1 MSGNR
6 RREEDEEAKRR
17 IRRRVY
23 TTVDEADY
31 EYFPE
36 KKQPGFYDNDIHQ
49 RVAVYARVS
58 TGSVSQ
64 TSSFELQKK
73 YYEDFVIRH
82 PHWDLVQIYADYG
95 VSGTSLKHRDA
106 FNQMI
111 VDCKAGKID
120 LILTKS
126 VSRFSRN
133 VVICI
138 EIVRKL
144 AEQDPPVGV
153 YFESEHIYSMD
164 ENSNQ
169 ALTFLSAMAE
179 EESHTRSRS
188 MEASLRMRL
197 DHGIPLTPKLLGY
210 THDSDGNLAVNP
222 EEAPTVRLAFY
233 MYLYGCSTQQIA
245 DTFIALGR
253 RSYLG
258 NIKWTS
264 QSIVNILRNERYC
277 GSVLTRKTYTLNYRS
292 HKARKNHAQRPQ
304 SQYHH
309 HHEAIIS
316 RSDFLAVQMM
326 LDNTKYGGRSF
337 LPQLHVMDG
346 GLLHGFVVIHP
357 RWAGFSERDYRMA
370 AESVR
375 TDQQPKLPAEIRTS
389 PGDFD
394 LRDFEVVRGEFLCPA
409 RLPVVTFIDRKIQF
423 NAVCV
428 RTPGWGN
435 HAELLI
441 DPIDRRFAIRPAD
454 EKDRCAVKISQF
466 SKGACQSRAAGAAAF
481 SDTLFTLLG
490 WKHGY
495 RYRIA
500 GALYQN
506 GEETVCIFHADNA
519 EILLRPDCLPEGTRP
534 LLTAGTWVRA
544 IPETWSIDF
553 GQPYYLHGYASD
565 STLENIKSSQRTVET
580 GRALCVTSRDEL
592 RRYIEQELSSLPR
605 KEETNG

>member
-1 MSGNR
+1 MNGNK
-6 RREEDEEAKRR
+6 RREENEEAKRR
-17 IRRRVY
+17 IRRRIY
-23 TTVDEADY
+23 AAIDEADY

-82 PHWDLVQIYADYG
+82 PRWDLVQIYADYG

-133 VVICI
+133 VVICMK
-138 EIVRKL
+138 IVRKL

-153 YFESEHIYSMD
+153 YFESEHIFSMD

-245 DTFIALGR
+245 DTLIALGR

-264 QSIVNILRNERYC
+264 RSIVNILRNERYC
-277 GSVLTRKTYTLNYRS
+277 GSVLTRKTYKLNYREY
-292 HKARKNHAQRPQ
+292 KVRKNYGQKPQ

-326 LDNTKYGGRSF
+326 LDNAKYGGRSF

-357 RWAGFSERDYRMA
+357 RWAGFSEQDYRMA
-370 AESVR
+370 AESVCPDR
-375 TDQQPKLPAEIRTS
+375 QPKLPAKIRTS

-409 RLPVVTFIDRKIQF
+409 RLPTVTFRDRKVQF

-454 EKDRCAVKISQF
+454 EKNRCAVKISKL
-466 SKGACQSRAAGAAAF
+466 SKGACQPRAAGAAAF

-506 GEETVCIFHADNA
+506 GEETVCIFNADNA
-519 EILLRPDCLPEGTRP
+519 ELLLRQDCLPKKTQP
-534 LLTAGTWVRA
+534 LLTAGNWVRA
-544 IPETWSIDF
+544 IPETWSINF
-553 GQPYYLHGYASD
+553 GQPYYLHGYVSD
-565 STLENIKSSQRTVET
+565 STLEDIKSSQHTVET
-580 GRALCVTSRDEL
+580 GRALCVTSREEL
-592 RRYIEQELSSLPR
+592 RRYIEQELSSLMR

>member
-1 MSGNR
+1 MNGNK
-6 RREEDEEAKRR
+6 RREEDEKAKHR
-17 IRRRVY
+17 IRRRIY
-23 TTVDEADY
+23 AAINEADH

-58 TGSVSQ
+58 TGSVGQ
-64 TSSFELQKK
+64 ASSFELQKK

-111 VDCKAGKID
+111 ADCKAGKID

-153 YFESEHIYSMD
+153 YFESEHIFSMD

-210 THDSDGNLAVNP
+210 THDSDGDLAVNP

-258 NIKWTS
+258 NIKWTA

-277 GSVLTRKTYTLNYRS
+277 GSVLTRKTYTLNYRD
-292 HKARKNHAQRPQ
+292 HKTRKNHGQRPQ

-316 RSDFLAVQMM
+316 RDDFLAVQMM

-337 LPQLHVMDG
+337 LPRLHVMEG

-357 RWAGFSERDYRMA
+357 RWAGFSEQDYRMA
-370 AESVR
+370 AESVC
-375 TDQQPKLPAEIRTS
+375 TDQQPKLPAEIRAS

-394 LRDFEVVRGEFLCPA
+394 LRGFEVVRGELLCPA
-409 RLPVVTFIDRKIQF
+409 QLPVVTFRDRKIQF

-454 EKDRCAVKISQF
+454 EKDRCAVKISRF

-495 RYRIA
+495 RYRVA

-506 GEETVCIFHADNA
+506 SGETVCIFNADNA
-519 EILLRPDCLPEGTRP
+519 EILLRPDCLPEKTRP
-534 LLTAGTWVRA
+534 LLTAGNWVRA
-544 IPETWSIDF
+544 IPETWAVNF
-553 GQPYYLHGYASD
+553 GQPYYLHGYVSD
-565 STLENIKSSQRTVET
+565 HTREDIKSSQHTVET

-592 RRYIEQELSSLPR
+592 QRYIEQELSSLPR